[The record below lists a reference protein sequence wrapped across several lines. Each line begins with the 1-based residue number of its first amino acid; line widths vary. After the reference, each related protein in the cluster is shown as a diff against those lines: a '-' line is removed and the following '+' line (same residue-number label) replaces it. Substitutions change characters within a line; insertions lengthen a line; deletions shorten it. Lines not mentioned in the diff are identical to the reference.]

1 MRHFIIKLKNLSFH
15 TSYLKYFKWK
25 FSCSALQDKESS
37 ILNSEILMKNKE
49 AEFLEQI
56 EQEKASALTLL
67 QVERQV
73 WEANRAQGLPGKHKE
88 TE

>member
-1 MRHFIIKLKNLSFH
+1 
-15 TSYLKYFKWK
+15 
-25 FSCSALQDKESS
+25 
-37 ILNSEILMKNKE
+37 MKNKE

-56 EQEKASALTLL
+56 EQEKASALALL

-73 WEANRAQGLPGKHKE
+73 WEANRVQGLSGKHKE

>member
-1 MRHFIIKLKNLSFH
+1 
-15 TSYLKYFKWK
+15 
-25 FSCSALQDKESS
+25 
-37 ILNSEILMKNKE
+37 MKNKE

-73 WEANRAQGLPGKHKE
+73 WEANRAQGLPGKYKE

>member
-1 MRHFIIKLKNLSFH
+1 
-15 TSYLKYFKWK
+15 
-25 FSCSALQDKESS
+25 
-37 ILNSEILMKNKE
+37 MKNKE

-56 EQEKASALTLL
+56 EQEKASALALL

-73 WEANRAQGLPGKHKE
+73 WEANRAQRLPGKHKE

>member
-1 MRHFIIKLKNLSFH
+1 
-15 TSYLKYFKWK
+15 
-25 FSCSALQDKESS
+25 
-37 ILNSEILMKNKE
+37 MKNKE

-56 EQEKASALTLL
+56 EQEKASVLALL

-88 TE
+88 TEWVRDECNHTGLLVTKKLASGPCCSNSG

>member
-1 MRHFIIKLKNLSFH
+1 M
-15 TSYLKYFKWK
+15 
-25 FSCSALQDKESS
+25 Q
-37 ILNSEILMKNKE
+37 NKE

-56 EQEKASALTLL
+56 EQEKASALALL

-73 WEANRAQGLPGKHKE
+73 WEANRSKELAGKFQE

>member
-1 MRHFIIKLKNLSFH
+1 
-15 TSYLKYFKWK
+15 
-25 FSCSALQDKESS
+25 
-37 ILNSEILMKNKE
+37 MKNKE

-88 TE
+88 AE

>member
-1 MRHFIIKLKNLSFH
+1 
-15 TSYLKYFKWK
+15 
-25 FSCSALQDKESS
+25 
-37 ILNSEILMKNKE
+37 MKNKE

-56 EQEKASALTLL
+56 EQEKASVLALL

-88 TE
+88 TEWVRDECNHTGLLVTEKLTSGPCCSNSGWHYLLDESLSSG